1 MTAQMRTGTQGRRA
15 KHTASVRGR
24 AAPGPAQTPVH
35 APHTGRTAQRPRVRA
50 QCAAIPARSPLL
62 PALTRSLRAASVF
75 LTSPPQRAETVRSGT
90 LQLYYTSKQTGGGTN
105 PETHWGTRNRPR
117 PRKTTAPVPG
127 SPDPSC
133 LPPKTTTD
141 PAAPTT
147 EEGASTTHPAA
158 RRLRKRPWDRA
169 QRGPTGQ
176 RGRTANAASCP
187 SCPCPTRAAHPATS
201 ANTPNRSTPDTPKG
215 ALSTR
220 ECPHKHRQ
228 AQARRG
234 ATRPSSPGL
243 RTCATPPG

>member
-1 MTAQMRTGTQGRRA
+1 MAAQPPRT
-15 KHTASVRGR
+15 S
-24 AAPGPAQTPVH
+24 
-35 APHTGRTAQRPRVRA
+35 RTAQRAYVRA
-50 QCAAIPARSPLL
+50 LCAAFPARSPLL
-62 PALTRSLRAASVF
+62 PALTRSLRAASAF

-127 SPDPSC
+127 SPDLSC

-141 PAAPTT
+141 PATPMT

-158 RRLRKRPWDRA
+158 RRLRKRPGTAPSAVHGPARRNGERRELPVVSLSHPGQHTRPPA
-169 QRGPTGQ
+169 RTRLTVPPRTRRRGHS
-176 RGRTANAASCP
+176 R
-187 SCPCPTRAAHPATS
+187 HES
-201 ANTPNRSTPDTPKG
+201 APY
-215 ALSTR
+215 
-220 ECPHKHRQ
+220 KHRQ

-243 RTCATPPG
+243 RTCATQPG